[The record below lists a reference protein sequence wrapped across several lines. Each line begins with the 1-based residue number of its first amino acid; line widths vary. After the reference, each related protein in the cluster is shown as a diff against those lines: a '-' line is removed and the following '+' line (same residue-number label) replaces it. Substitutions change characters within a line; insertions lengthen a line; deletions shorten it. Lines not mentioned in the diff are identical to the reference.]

1 MNVKQTGKPLVLSLM
16 VGLMFLLT
24 ACPGPTTPS
33 TPPTAANDTYDV
45 VEGQPRTVAAPGV
58 LSNDGGEDLQAA
70 LVTNVAAGT
79 LNLETNGSFTYT
91 PTGAAGTTDS
101 FTYRATNSV
110 GESEPATVTINIVA
124 PPDNGGDPMPGT
136 LTAQNDSLP
145 RVAPGGTLNFTN
157 ADLTGNDTI
166 PPGVTPTVTINQSS
180 LEAGE
185 GTITPGATAGTYTY
199 TAPATATTAT
209 FTYTLSA
216 DGFDDA
222 TATVTIPVANA
233 PMAGTGP
240 YNVNFQSEPGTT
252 SSATAPPTPAPPA
265 DYFADYGQPYG
276 PRSGANQ
283 GTNQTYGWV
292 TIANNTAT
300 STPCDIVTNGR
311 YRTANGQ
318 GITVENVAAADQVL
332 YQTFMHME
340 GADAAALNVNNN
352 NQFSGVKQ
360 NCAWQI
366 AVPNGAY
373 NVILA
378 LGDAESDSNTQV
390 RAGTN
395 YQVSVEGQ
403 FFPDTAYAPYAAGVP
418 GDGSA
423 KLFVVTQQS
432 LSVTVT
438 DNLLTITPTGSNT
451 KIAFVSITAQ

>member
-1 MNVKQTGKPLVLSLM
+1 MNLKQTGKPLVLSLM

-24 ACPGPTTPS
+24 ACPGDTVPS

-101 FTYRATNSV
+101 FTYTASNSA
-110 GESEPATVTINIVA
+110 GTSDAATVTLNITE
-124 PPDNGGDPMPGT
+124 PDDNGGDPMPGT

-145 RVAPGGTLNFTN
+145 RVAPGGTLDFTN

-166 PPGVTPTVTINQSS
+166 PTGVTPTVTINQSS

-216 DGFDDA
+216 DNFEDS
-222 TATVTIPVANA
+222 TATVTIPVGEA
-233 PMAGTGP
+233 PPAGEGP
-240 YNVNFQSEPGTT
+240 YNVNFQSQD
-252 SSATAPPTPAPPA
+252 APAPPA
-265 DYFADYGQPYG
+265 DYLVDFGEPF
-276 PRSGANQ
+276 GARAGTNQ
-283 GTNQTYGWV
+283 GTNQSYGWV
-292 TIANNTAT
+292 TLDGGNAT
-300 STPCDIVTNGR
+300 TTGCTIVGNGR
-311 YRTANGQ
+311 YRTTAGA
-318 GITVENVAAADQVL
+318 GIDVEDVEPPTEVL

-352 NQFSGVKQ
+352 NQFTGVAQ

-366 AVPNGAY
+366 AVPNGVY
-373 NVILA
+373 NVTVA
-378 LGDAESDSNTQV
+378 LGDAATDSNMQV
-390 RAGTN
+390 RNGTT
-395 YQVSVEGQ
+395 YQVSVDGTS
-403 FFPDTAYAPYAAGVP
+403 FPDTPYAPYDNSVP
-418 GDGSA
+418 GNGSSE
-423 KLFVVTQQS
+423 LFVVTEEP
-432 LSVTVT
+432 LEVTVN
-438 DNLLTITPTGSNT
+438 DGLLTITPTGTNT
-451 KIAFVSITAQ
+451 KIAFVSIVAAGGEEED